1 MLKRWNSITE
11 NINLFI
17 HLVKKIVRKVSPHW
31 KKNGRG
37 RPPKHDPEGYLTLLA
52 AKEYDK
58 KSLRGAEVR
67 LSDIICKE
75 RVDHSVIAYW
85 EKKPEVTQQIT
96 VLVNEV
102 GRLLEQHLTYGFSVI
117 DSTKFTSWL
126 KGEVEVHV
134 VNRITEGTVYPRSIS
149 FLTRT
154 VSAPVAEALSQ
165 GEKNLYADAWYDVN
179 DAMKVMFQRG
189 YIPIVCPHKER
200 WKGYYR
206 KKARKLYKDPFNKLG
221 YRQRGR
227 GESPFGSLT
236 NAYGDRMKSLGVQAT
251 RTRTVARILA
261 YQVRLLIRVTQELLG
276 IIRHS
281 PGMAIFKYC
290 RNQNIGIKY

>member
-1 MLKRWNSITE
+1 MLKRWHSITE

-17 HLVKKIVRKVSPHW
+17 HLVKRTVRKYFPH
-31 KKNGRG
+31 KQNVRG

-67 LSDIICKE
+67 LSDLICKE

-96 VLVNEV
+96 VIVDEI
-102 GRLLEQHLTYGFSVI
+102 GRILEQRLTYGFSMI

-126 KGEVEVHV
+126 KDEVEIHV

-149 FLTRT
+149 FLTNT
-154 VSAPVAEALSQ
+154 VAAPVAEALPK

-179 DAMKVMFQRG
+179 DALGVMFKKG
-189 YIPIVCPHKER
+189 YTPIVCPHKER

-206 KKARKLYKDPFNKLG
+206 KKARKLYRNPVNRLG

-236 NAYGDRMKSLGVQAT
+236 NAYGDRMKTFSIQAT
-251 RTRTVARILA
+251 KTRTVARILA

-276 IIRHS
+276 IIRHALS
-281 PGMAIFKYC
+281 LEKH
-290 RNQNIGIKY
+290 K